1 MGKNITLEEVENLI
15 RINRT
20 NLEVELEQ
28 QPDIYMRV
36 ADMSVEK
43 ISVRDF
49 LKEEKDRVWAEQFLK
64 AKLNYSEG
72 KPPSDKVAE
81 TMADASSEFVEV
93 TRKFLEAKKEAEVW
107 WSKRESFQARTDCL
121 KELSRIKSS
130 GLYSQTEV
138 RGKMASEEEYKKIK
152 SKMREEE

>member
-1 MGKNITLEEVENLI
+1 MRKNITLEEAESLI
-15 RINRT
+15 TINRT

-36 ADMSVEK
+36 ADVSVEK
-43 ISVRDF
+43 ISIRDF

-81 TMADASSEFVEV
+81 TIADASSEFKEV
-93 TRKFLEAKKEAEVW
+93 TKKFLEAKKEAEIW
-107 WSKRESFQARTDCL
+107 WSKRESFQSRTDCL

-138 RGKMASEEEYKKIK
+138 RGKMAEDKYEMIKKEMRKEE
-152 SKMREEE
+152 